1 MKTITLIP
9 GSAEWL
15 QSRSAS
21 KAPAMMGC
29 DPNTSRS
36 ELVRMMATGL
46 GKEFTDWQQK
56 NLLDKGHVSE
66 IGARDIAEDILC
78 DGLSPICC
86 ATDNDY
92 LTAAPDG
99 ATFSGNIGFEA
110 KAWNEKTAAFV
121 RDGIV
126 PDYHAWQLDQ
136 QILVCGFEYVLFMV
150 TDGTREKCVSTE
162 YRTTPERAK
171 KLMAGW
177 KQFDLDLAAYQH
189 VDAVPVAIAEP
200 IKDLPAIVVRVSG
213 ALTIETNFATWGV
226 ELKSFI
232 DRLPERVPEKLSTD
246 QEFADCK
253 AAIAAFKKAE
263 AQLDAEENRVLSS
276 VPDVDEMKRVK
287 KLLRDMSSTTRLIL
301 EKRAVSRDQQVKIE
315 IMQEGKD
322 ALAAHLSGLNKRLA
336 TVQMPAIVADFAAAI
351 KGKKLYSSMR
361 EAVAALLA
369 QKKIESNALA
379 DAIQINLSTLDKA
392 KEYAFLFSDRAAI
405 VMKAPD
411 DLSLLIK
418 SRIADHK
425 AAEAKREEETR
436 QRIRAEEEARAA
448 AKVKAE
454 QDEAERQRRVGEA
467 AAAKIEADRIAAQT
481 AKQMRE
487 LDAAEDAAIVAK
499 TPEPATIFPGRENRS
514 TEPATPSATVAPT
527 AAEVGGYTAASPVA
541 EADWPVMRLRLDNL
555 AVRMSAS
562 QLYELCIHAVRIL
575 ESRKGAA

>member
-1 MKTITLIP
+1 MKTISLQP
-9 GSAEWL
+9 GSAEWIK
-15 QSRSAS
+15 SRSAS
-21 KAPAMMGC
+21 KAPAMMDC
-29 DPNTSRS
+29 DKNTSRS
-36 ELVRMMATGL
+36 ALLRMMATGI
-46 GKEFTDWQQK
+46 GKEFTEWQQK
-56 NLLDKGHVSE
+56 YLLDKGIISE
-66 IGARDIAEDILC
+66 CPARDIAEDILC

-150 TDGTREKCVSTE
+150 TDGTREKCVSIE
-162 YRTTPERAK
+162 YRSTPERAK

-361 EAVAALLA
+361 EAVAAILA

-379 DAIQINLSTLDKA
+379 DAIQINLSTLDAA
-392 KEYAFLFSDRAAI
+392 KEYAFLFHDRAAI
-405 VMKAPD
+405 VMKSPD
-411 DLSLLIK
+411 DLAALIK
-418 SRIADHK
+418 IRIIDHK

-436 QRIRAEEEARAA
+436 AKIRAEEEARAA

-454 QDEAERQRRVGEA
+454 QAEEAERE
-467 AAAKIEADRIAAQT
+467 RIRYEET
-481 AKQMRE
+481 AKLSAQ
-487 LDAAEDAAIVAK
+487 AIAEIRAVSPLIQQII
-499 TPEPATIFPGRENRS
+499 EPATIFPGRGNRS
-514 TEPATPSATVAPT
+514 TEPATPPATVAPT

-562 QLYELCIHAVRIL
+562 QLYELCIHAAHIL
-575 ESRKGAA
+575 ESRKEAA